1 MPCGLEKVFDVFLPI
16 DFFLVLQ
23 LVQLLVS
30 LYLCLV
36 FLFLFSF
43 LVQDSV
49 YFLFYQ
55 FVVLLLVLL
64 FYLQSC
70 WAAGNQQVFGE
81 DLFLEFDVLESEF
94 TIVFLLGVP
103 RFFFLFFFVTNLV
116 LNKIAVC
123 SPVFS
128 PLQGVLLI

>member
-1 MPCGLEKVFDVFLPI
+1 MGVQVRPI
-16 DFFLVLQ
+16 ADDLSFQ
-23 LVQLLVS
+23 
-30 LYLCLV
+30 
-36 FLFLFSF
+36 LFSF

-81 DLFLEFDVLESEF
+81 DLVLEFDVLESEF